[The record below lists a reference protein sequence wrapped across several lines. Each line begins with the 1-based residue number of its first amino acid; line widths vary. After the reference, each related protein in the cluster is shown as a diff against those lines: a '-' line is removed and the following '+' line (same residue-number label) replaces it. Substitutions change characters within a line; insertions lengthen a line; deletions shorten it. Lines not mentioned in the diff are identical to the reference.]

1 MHTELSFNEIRDHKQ
16 FEDFIAAY
24 FENLPTIIPTI
35 PNIQVQA
42 SGVGADGGR
51 DILVHMKMDDIDT
64 KRFKRSWVIQCKFHD
79 SDISTNKIADIN
91 IPTLIY
97 SYKAQGYLL
106 VCKQKPTSK
115 LTQLF
120 ERLEKSCIFG
130 YRYEIWSGERIKYH
144 IISNLKNNRAIIQQF
159 FPKYFDYCIKNN
171 YF

>member
-1 MHTELSFNEIRDHKQ
+1 MELSFDEIHDHKQ
-16 FEDFIAAY
+16 FEDFVAAY
-24 FENLPTIIPTI
+24 FENLPNVKSTI
-35 PNIQVQA
+35 PRIQVQA
-42 SGVGADGGR
+42 SGVGTDGGR
-51 DILVHMKMDDIDT
+51 DLLVHLKMDDIDT
-64 KRFKRSWVIQCKFHD
+64 NRYKRTWVVQCKFHD

-97 SYKAQGYLL
+97 SFKGAGYLL

-130 YRYEIWSGERIKYH
+130 YRYEIWSGEQ
-144 IISNLKNNRAIIQQF
+144 LKSYILSELEGNRPIIQQF

-171 YF
+171 IY